1 MAGSGAPLST
11 STHWIARADRSL
23 ARLEAMVMLL
33 AALLLLAVMLIVVAD
48 VFMRYMVNQPFSF
61 TYDLVGLYL
70 LAGLFFLSLSDTF
83 RVRAHVSVDI
93 LVQHLGP
100 SGRRW
105 SEVIACLAGLPVFVA
120 IAWLG
125 WERAWDNWVSNDVLA
140 GAIPWPTWASAVLV
154 PIGCGLLVL
163 RLLLHLAGH
172 LGSLVT
178 GRDIAPL
185 PRLVGHGEGE
195 RGFE

>member
-1 MAGSGAPLST
+1 
-11 STHWIARADRSL
+11 
-23 ARLEAMVMLL
+23 MVVA
-33 AALLLLAVMLIVVAD
+33 AALMLAIMLIVVAD
-48 VFMRYMVNQPFSF
+48 VFMRYMLNRPFSF

-100 SGRRW
+100 AGRHL
-105 SEVIACLAGLPVFVA
+105 SEVVACLAGLPVF
-120 IAWLG
+120 IAMTWLG

-140 GAIPWPTWASAVLV
+140 GAIAWPTWASAVLV

-163 RLLLHLAGH
+163 RLLVHLAGH
-172 LGSLVT
+172 LASLLT
-178 GRDIAPL
+178 GREIAPL
-185 PRLVGHGEGE
+185 PPVLGHGEGD

>member
-1 MAGSGAPLST
+1 MANASNR
-11 STHWIARADRSL
+11 IERAL
-23 ARLEAMVMLL
+23 ARLESLSMALS
-33 AALLLLAVMLIVVAD
+33 ALLLLAIMLLVVAD
-48 VFMRYMVNQPFSF
+48 VFMRYMVNRPFSF

-83 RVRAHVSVDI
+83 RVRAHVNVDI
-93 LVQHLGP
+93 LVQHMSP
-100 SGRRW
+100 PWRRA
-105 SEVIACLAGLPVFVA
+105 SEILACLAGLPVFAA

-140 GAIPWPTWASAVLV
+140 GAIAWPTWASAVLV

-163 RLLLHLAGH
+163 RLLVHLIGHLA
-172 LGSLVT
+172 SLLT
-178 GRDIAPL
+178 GRDITPL
-185 PRLVGHGEGE
+185 PALLGHGEAD

>member
-1 MAGSGAPLST
+1 VAAAGAPIST
-11 STHWIARADRSL
+11 STHPMARLERGM
-23 ARLEAMVMLL
+23 ARLEAGVMTVS
-33 AALLLLAVMLIVVAD
+33 AILLLAIMGIVVAD
-48 VFMRYMVNQPFSF
+48 VFMRYLLNQPFSF

-83 RVRAHVSVDI
+83 HVRAHVSVDI
-93 LVQHLGP
+93 LVQHLP
-100 SGRRW
+100 PFGRRV
-105 SEVIACLAGLPVFVA
+105 SEIVTCLAGLPVFAA

-125 WERAWDNWVSNDVLA
+125 WERAWENWVSNDVLA

-154 PIGCGLLVL
+154 PIGCGLLVV

-172 LGSLVT
+172 VASLLT
-178 GRDIAPL
+178 GTEIAPL
-185 PRLVGHGEGE
+185 PRLLGHSLED

>member
-1 MAGSGAPLST
+1 MAVAGPPVST
-11 STHWIARADRSL
+11 SPHPIAWVERGMAW
-23 ARLEAMVMLL
+23 LEAGVMTVS
-33 AALLLLAVMLIVVAD
+33 ALLLLAIMAIVVAD
-48 VFMRYMVNQPFSF
+48 VFMRYLLNRPFSF

-93 LVQHLGP
+93 LVQHLP
-100 SGRRW
+100 PLGRRV
-105 SEVIACLAGLPVFVA
+105 SEIVSCLAGIPVFGA

-125 WERAWDNWVSNDVLA
+125 WERAWENWVSNDVLA

-154 PIGCGLLVL
+154 PIGCGLLVV

-172 LGSLVT
+172 VASLMTGSEV
-178 GRDIAPL
+178 APL
-185 PRLVGHGEGE
+185 PRLLGHTLED